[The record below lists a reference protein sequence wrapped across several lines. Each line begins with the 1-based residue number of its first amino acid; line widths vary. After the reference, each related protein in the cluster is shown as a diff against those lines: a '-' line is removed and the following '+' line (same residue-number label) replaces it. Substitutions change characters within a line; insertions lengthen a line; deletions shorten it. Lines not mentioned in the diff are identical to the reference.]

1 MWTKQTFLSWA
12 PRQPNTSGGKGGVL
26 GARYT
31 HCAAGVTNTS
41 LIHKQLLV
49 PWAYGPSCEW
59 WQSSDTRTKL
69 YCNISGLDSC
79 QNMYKAYK
87 TFAPQLLKSQ
97 CSVNSQLPKYFSTIV
112 TLQPT
117 DCGWDICIGFH
128 YCQHHVAHCQD
139 LSKLLQALSSL
150 FSSLSSATS
159 HMPFKFYISK
169 IC

>member
-1 MWTKQTFLSWA
+1 
-12 PRQPNTSGGKGGVL
+12 
-26 GARYT
+26 
-31 HCAAGVTNTS
+31 
-41 LIHKQLLV
+41 
-49 PWAYGPSCEW
+49 
-59 WQSSDTRTKL
+59 
-69 YCNISGLDSC
+69 
-79 QNMYKAYK
+79 MYKAYK

-159 HMPFKFYISK
+159 HMPFNFISAKFVEPENNISWKTLAAEAAHQTIK
-169 IC
+169 ITSQSLIK